1 MSQQN
6 IELAKAGYAAF
17 GRGDI
22 RGLLSLLDAGIEW
35 KTPGAADLP
44 TAGNRRGHAE
54 VGEFFRVLNELIA
67 FRAIRAADVSR

>member
-22 RGLLSLLDAGIEW
+22 PGLLSLLDAGIEW
-35 KTPGAADLP
+35 KTPGLR
-44 TAGNRRGHAE
+44 TFRRQATGA
-54 VGEFFRVLNELIA
+54 VTRKSASSFVC
-67 FRAIRAADVSR
+67 